1 MEEISELDLLQLLL
15 NERDMEFAAEG
26 KRWYDLLRLG
36 KQQNF
41 KYKAEFKEL
50 VMQNSTAEPK
60 WLNSALN
67 NSDAWYLPLP
77 ESDVN
82 TNRLLE
88 QNPYYDK

>member
-1 MEEISELDLLQLLL
+1 M
-15 NERDMEFAAEG
+15 
-26 KRWYDLLRLG
+26 
-36 KQQNF
+36 QN
-41 KYKAEFKEL
+41 
-50 VMQNSTAEPK
+50 NSTAEPK